1 MSRKNSILGILLFVL
16 VISAYAYQVP
26 LKKWQN
32 NLGKPENIFSKVKA
46 DSIDKIEIIGR
57 GERISLA
64 KQNQKWKY
72 GGSKDFYADPS
83 AIDKVFEE
91 LKKAASSEIELVSN
105 NKERK
110 SEFGTDD
117 SGVEVKIYQ
126 DGKPVLDFFAGKMAS
141 DYSGSYFSFP
151 ESAASFAVKADLNG
165 AFSRED
171 WRDWTIFSSPADKI
185 DKIRFQYPNR
195 EFTVEMKGGE
205 WAGVLPEKFAV
216 NQEKMKNILNIM
228 SDLKASEIPEQV
240 FAGTGLEKHLIIVQ
254 ASGQGIDNV
263 LMAGQAAGGDL
274 YYAKKGDSDN
284 IYLISK
290 FARDE
295 LDKWIWQLK

>member
-1 MSRKNSILGILLFVL
+1 MSKKNSILGILLFVL
-16 VISAYAYQVP
+16 VISAFVYQVP
-26 LKKWQN
+26 LKKWQH
-32 NLGKPENIFSKVKA
+32 NLGKPENIFSKVEIGL
-46 DSIDKIEIIGR
+46 IDKIEIFDNKKQIT
-57 GERISLA
+57 LD

-72 GGSKDFYADPS
+72 GGSKDFYADGAAMS
-83 AIDKVFEE
+83 KVFEE

-105 NKERK
+105 NRERK
-110 SEFGTDD
+110 GEFGTDG
-117 SGVEVKIYQ
+117 SGIEVKIYQ

-151 ESAASFAVKADLNG
+151 ESAASFAAKADLNG

-171 WRDWTIFSSPADKI
+171 WRDFTIFSSPADKI

-195 EFTVEMKGGE
+195 EFTVELKGGE
-205 WAGVLPEKFAV
+205 WAGVLPEKFTV
-216 NQEKMKNILNIM
+216 NQEKIKNILNIM

-240 FAGTGLEKHLIIVQ
+240 FAGAGLEKHLIIIQ

-263 LMAGQAAGGDL
+263 LMVGQAQDDDL

-284 IYLISK
+284 IYLILK
-290 FARDE
+290 YERDA